1 MLHTIFYHIISCL
14 ALATISTISSKM
26 ESRATWCFKL
36 IPKFLRVSSL
46 NTVVFLCMYTM
57 YALKCY
63 CLCWWMFFQV
73 VLEDDA
79 FFSGDKMSDIYVKGW
94 LKVNI
99 HFLFHLRHRHYH
111 QGPEDCQAT
120 DVHYRSLTGEG
131 NFNWRSGLTLTSIW
145 QPTSLNQVYLP
156 LWLPGSRGEDC
167 DKQKGELVQVGG
179 EVFTGI
185 RWQSST
191 RKEMIFQP
199 QLGREYQ

>member
-1 MLHTIFYHIISCL
+1 MFQTD
-14 ALATISTISSKM
+14 SK
-26 ESRATWCFKL
+26 
-36 IPKFLRVSSL
+36 V
-46 NTVVFLCMYTM
+46 
-57 YALKCY
+57 LKCVFTQY
-63 CLCWWMFFQV
+63 CSFSLYVYNVRFKMLLSLFFQV

-99 HFLFHLRHRHYH
+99 HFLYHLRHRHYH

-167 DKQKGELVQVGG
+167 DKQKGELVQVCGK
-179 EVFTGI
+179 VFTGI
-185 RWQSST
+185 RWQSLT